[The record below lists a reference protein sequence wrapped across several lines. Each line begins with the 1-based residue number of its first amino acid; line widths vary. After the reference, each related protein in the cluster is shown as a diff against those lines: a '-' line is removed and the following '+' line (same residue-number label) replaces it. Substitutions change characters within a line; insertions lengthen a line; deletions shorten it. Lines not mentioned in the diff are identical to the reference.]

1 MKNIKQNSFHT
12 SVIGAGISGLSAAA
26 FLAKEGISVDVFEK
40 NSATGGRAGIIK
52 ANGFLFDKGP
62 SWYWMPD
69 VFEYF
74 FKHFDKKP
82 SDYYTLQRLE
92 PSYKIFWHDGA
103 YNIPSDYN
111 EFKQFIETIEKGS
124 SEKLEMFMKEAE
136 FKYHNGI
143 FDLAMRPGLS
153 VTEYFDKNLLNYA
166 FKYDLFQSFSKH
178 VKKFFKD
185 PRLIQ
190 MMEFPIL
197 FLGALPENTPA
208 LYSLMNYADIKLG
221 TWYPVGGMNKITEAL
236 TSLATEFG
244 AKILL
249 NQGVEHIH
257 SDENMAKAIV
267 SKGREYKTDAIVAS
281 ADYNHVEMALL
292 KEKDR
297 NYNDKYWDKK
307 VFAPSCL
314 IFYIGLN
321 KKLKN
326 LEHHNLFFDEPF
338 KPHAEDIYINKK
350 WPKAPLFYVSC
361 TSKTDDTVAPVGH
374 ENLFILMPVASG
386 IEDTETIRESYFDSL
401 INRMEKLTGEDI
413 RQYIVYKQSYAHND
427 FKADYNAYK
436 GNAYGLANTLM
447 QTSILK
453 PSLQNK
459 QLKNFFYTGQ
469 LTVPGPGV
477 PPALLSGIITS
488 KELIKQFII
497 TNK

>member
-1 MKNIKQNSFHT
+1 MKIIKQNNLHA

-26 FLAKEGISVDVFEK
+26 YLAKEGLNVDLFEK
-40 NSATGGRAGIIK
+40 NAATGGRAGLIK
-52 ANGFLFDKGP
+52 ENGFSFDKGP

-69 VFEYF
+69 VFDYF
-74 FKHFDKKP
+74 FSQFGKKT
-82 SDYYTLQRLE
+82 SDYYSLQRLE

-111 EFKQFIETIEKGS
+111 EFKQFIESIEKGS

-136 FKYHNGI
+136 FKYLNGV
-143 FDLAMRPGLS
+143 FDLAMRPGIS
-153 VTEYFDKNLLNYA
+153 VTEYFDKNLIKHIY
-166 FKYDLFQSFSKH
+166 KYDLFQSFSKH
-178 VKKFFKD
+178 VKKFFKH

-197 FLGALPENTPA
+197 FLGAMPENTPA

-221 TWYPVGGMNKITEAL
+221 TWYPVGGMTKITEAL
-236 TSLATEFG
+236 TSLAIESG
-244 AKILL
+244 VKINL
-249 NQGVEHIH
+249 NHGVEHI
-257 SDENMAKAIV
+257 SSEGKLAKAII
-267 SKGREYKTDAIVAS
+267 SNGKQFRTDAIVSS
-281 ADYNHVEMALL
+281 ADYNHTEMSLL
-292 KEKDR
+292 NEKNR
-297 NYNDKYWDKK
+297 NYNEKYWDKK

-326 LEHHNLFFDEPF
+326 LEHHNLFFDQPF

-350 WPKAPLFYVSC
+350 WPEAPLFYVSC
-361 TSKTDDTVAPVGH
+361 TSKTDSTVAPEGY
-374 ENLFILMPVASG
+374 ENLFILMPVAAG
-386 IEDTETIRESYFDSL
+386 IEDTEVIRESYYNSL
-401 INRMEKLTGEDI
+401 IDRMEKLTGEDI
-413 RQYIVYKQSYAHND
+413 RQYVVYKKSYAHQN
-427 FKADYNAYK
+427 FKEDYNAYK

-453 PSLQNK
+453 PSIQNK

-488 KELIKQFII
+488 RHLIKQLI
-497 TNK
+497 TK